1 MMMRILIPVLAMAGL
16 GLVFGIGL
24 AYALKIFGIDADP
37 AIFKILSFLPGSNC
51 GVCGKA
57 GCAGFAEALKRGEAL
72 PAGCAVANEEARKAI
87 AELLGLPHTAKV
99 KTVAAVLCNGGIHAA
114 DKYEYRGIRT
124 CSAASLVFGG
134 QKACAFGCVGFGD
147 CAKVCPFG
155 AITMGADE
163 LPVVD
168 PDKCTACG
176 NCVRACPKNLY
187 RLLPLSC
194 RYYVKCSSNDP
205 GSVTAKVCDAGC
217 IACMKCEKACPSGA
231 AKVEANLS
239 RIDPGKCQNIGKCF
253 EVCPTKVIL
262 RRG

>member
-176 NCVRACPKNLY
+176 NCVRACPKLFYNLNMR
-187 RLLPLSC
+187 RLLLHMPIVLLRVKYHLFNTFMMMQMC
-194 RYYVKCSSNDP
+194 RVRSSFTHRLRLAARYVAMLFS
-205 GSVTAKVCDAGC
+205 
-217 IACMKCEKACPSGA
+217 
-231 AKVEANLS
+231 
-239 RIDPGKCQNIGKCF
+239 
-253 EVCPTKVIL
+253 
-262 RRG
+262 